1 MHEMGSVPQT
11 AANTGIDRFLARDR
25 VYDIYFRIS
34 SGWLPDITEPLHRDL
49 NAGHRYLNAELG
61 GVWGRAEPPERFGRP
76 YPRVR
81 KLASD
86 AAHPATPC
94 LHDQQVGFYA
104 KKMFIEVELPLP
116 LGKLTKRQEQVS
128 PFFPRGVAPAHRGAG
143 AQRTPLVGFPMLLEN
158 AGRRPRSLAVNDDDG
173 RGAATRGVVFML
185 RRDAPQG
192 RLLTNCLRKSNGGG
206 GETTLEKSLVAFTSE
221 ANGPMASCP
230 RVGHVTPKRTCFSRA
245 LRSTKTIRRLSVR
258 TSEPARP
265 YARCQDRTL
274 VFVIRITSCYGR

>member
-1 MHEMGSVPQT
+1 MQDLALGEEIGVVHEMGSVPQT
-11 AANTGIDRFLARDR
+11 AAITGIDRFLARDR

-34 SGWLPDITEPLHRDL
+34 SGWLPDITEPLQEDVYR
-49 NAGHRYLNAELG
+49 
-61 GVWGRAEPPERFGRP
+61 GRAP
-76 YPRVR
+76 
-81 KLASD
+81 LAPGQTHQAPGAGQSF
-86 AAHPATPC
+86 
-94 LHDQQVGFYA
+94 L
-104 KKMFIEVELPLP
+104 
-116 LGKLTKRQEQVS
+116 
-128 PFFPRGVAPAHRGAG
+128 PRGVAPAHRGAG
-143 AQRTPLVGFPMLLEN
+143 AQRTPLVGFPMLLEH

-206 GETTLEKSLVAFTSE
+206 GETTLEKCLVAFTSE
-221 ANGPMASCP
+221 ANWPMASCP

-274 VFVIRITSCYGR
+274 VFVIIITSCYGR

>member
-1 MHEMGSVPQT
+1 MQDVALGEEIGVVHEMGSVPQT

-34 SGWLPDITEPLHRDL
+34 SGGLPDITEPLHRDL

-61 GVWGRAEPPERFGRP
+61 GVWGRAEPPERIGRP

-81 KLASD
+81 KFASD

-128 PFFPRGVAPAHRGAG
+128 PFFPEEWLLHIEELALNELRSWVFQCFSKMPGDAPGALLSTMTMGAG
-143 AQRTPLVGFPMLLEN
+143 QRHEVLCLCYV
-158 AGRRPRSLAVNDDDG
+158 
-173 RGAATRGVVFML
+173 ATHHRVVSS
-185 RRDAPQG
+185 PI
-192 RLLTNCLRKSNGGG
+192 
-206 GETTLEKSLVAFTSE
+206 V
-221 ANGPMASCP
+221 
-230 RVGHVTPKRTCFSRA
+230 
-245 LRSTKTIRRLSVR
+245 
-258 TSEPARP
+258 
-265 YARCQDRTL
+265 
-274 VFVIRITSCYGR
+274 